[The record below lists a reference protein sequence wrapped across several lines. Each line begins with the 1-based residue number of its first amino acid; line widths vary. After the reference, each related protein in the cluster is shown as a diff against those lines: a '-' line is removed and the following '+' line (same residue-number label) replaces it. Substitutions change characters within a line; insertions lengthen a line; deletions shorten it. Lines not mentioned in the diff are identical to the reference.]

1 MALRCDQVYRV
12 FLRQQ
17 VHHEQVPRWEESWVD
32 GVYHPGLSFL
42 RRPDVKE
49 GGGHFIFGGDDF
61 TGTWWSLELDIQAK
75 APGKVKMSLNYRGGN
90 TESISCCK

>member
-1 MALRCDQVYRV
+1 M

-32 GVYHPGLSFL
+32 GVYRPGLSFL
-42 RRPDVKE
+42 RRPDDKE
-49 GGGHFIFGGDDF
+49 GGDHFILSGDDF

-75 APGKVKMSLNYRGGN
+75 APGKVKMSLKYRGG
-90 TESISCCK
+90 KYRKRFLLQVRLGFY